1 MPADGLTTGY
11 ANQHLRRPL
20 IFIELPSERLLSDVT
35 TLLTATQLQ
44 QSRES
49 DCYSVVP
56 ARDLLRSPPSEFF
69 ELEWGW
75 CLLPKLRAR
84 ARPRA
89 WVGQKVRA
97 SSAHMLEDDARRQ
110 GLRLA
115 QPDYVDGSEGAALGA
130 ESAPLAELCHVSG
143 DSSEAPAAHAA
154 SRLDSLEVA
163 DAEQVQ
169 RVTDGDAPPRST
181 RPARVYRI
189 L

>member
-97 SSAHMLEDDARRQ
+97 SSAI
-110 GLRLA
+110 
-115 QPDYVDGSEGAALGA
+115 V
-130 ESAPLAELCHVSG
+130 
-143 DSSEAPAAHAA
+143 
-154 SRLDSLEVA
+154 
-163 DAEQVQ
+163 
-169 RVTDGDAPPRST
+169 
-181 RPARVYRI
+181 
-189 L
+189 

>member
-69 ELEWGW
+69 G
-75 CLLPKLRAR
+75 
-84 ARPRA
+84 
-89 WVGQKVRA
+89 VRT
-97 SSAHMLEDDARRQ
+97 H
-110 GLRLA
+110 
-115 QPDYVDGSEGAALGA
+115 
-130 ESAPLAELCHVSG
+130 
-143 DSSEAPAAHAA
+143 
-154 SRLDSLEVA
+154 RLDVRTQGSTVSVVA
-163 DAEQVQ
+163 DVSCA
-169 RVTDGDAPPRST
+169 G
-181 RPARVYRI
+181 

>member
-1 MPADGLTTGY
+1 
-11 ANQHLRRPL
+11 
-20 IFIELPSERLLSDVT
+20 
-35 TLLTATQLQ
+35 
-44 QSRES
+44 
-49 DCYSVVP
+49 
-56 ARDLLRSPPSEFF
+56 
-69 ELEWGW
+69 
-75 CLLPKLRAR
+75 
-84 ARPRA
+84 
-89 WVGQKVRA
+89 
-97 SSAHMLEDDARRQ
+97 MLEDDARRQ

-115 QPDYVDGSEGAALGA
+115 QPDYVDGSEEAALGA

-163 DAEQVQ
+163 DAEQFQ